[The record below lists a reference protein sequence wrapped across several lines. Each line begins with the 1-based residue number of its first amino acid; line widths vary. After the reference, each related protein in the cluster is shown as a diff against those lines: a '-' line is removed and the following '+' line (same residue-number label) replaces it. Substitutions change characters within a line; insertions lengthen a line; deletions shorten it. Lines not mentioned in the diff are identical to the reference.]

1 MLYARMKRIKTG
13 LPDDVAGIVQR
24 DARRRHTSVS
34 DVVRAALTSH
44 YGLDQPRKLP
54 FANVG
59 ASGYTDTAER
69 LEEVLAAEW
78 ADAIYR
84 DAFNRDR

>member
-1 MLYARMKRIKTG
+1 MRRITIS

-34 DVVRAALTSH
+34 DVVRAALTS
-44 YGLDQPRKLP
+44 YLRLDQPRNLP
-54 FANVG
+54 FANLYR
-59 ASGYTDTAER
+59 SGRTNDAER
-69 LEEVLAAEW
+69 VEEILAAEW

-84 DAFNRDR
+84 DAFNRDP